1 MKYSAATSESRKT
14 ISRSWYVKQ
23 KKEDLECVSILLLTK
38 ILSIYKIQKNIYKR
52 LKIVIS
58 ELLDERVLLFLFLL
72 LLSG

>member
-38 ILSIYKIQKNIYKR
+38 TLSIYKIQKNIYKR